1 MRWHYRHTVL
11 SLCTIAFFVTMVG
24 RLAISPVVPQITD
37 AFAISNTA
45 IGIALTGM
53 WMTYALSQFPS
64 GVLGNRYGER
74 KIILV
79 AVGGTGVMSFLI
91 AVSSVYVIFVI
102 CVIGLGAVAGLHYST
117 ATTLLSRTY
126 DNIGTAIGIHT
137 IGAPVGGLIA
147 PTAAAWIGTRY
158 GWRPAVAIGALVSL
172 PVFVLLYIFMNET
185 TPQNSSDP
193 LHERVQIEP
202 IIELLLRPKIAFT
215 VVIAGSGTFVW
226 QGVASFLPTFLVEY
240 HGLSSTAAGIVF
252 SSYFVIQAITKPALG
267 ALSDNYPRDIGI
279 SVSLL
284 TSISGMVLF
293 VVGPGHLGIIA
304 AIALI
309 GTGLGMAV
317 TVEPRFVDQLSES
330 EQSIGFGLVR
340 TIYMVVSSLGSVA
353 MGFLSDIFGWAVA
366 FLILSGLLTIIFVTV
381 IVNFVLKLG
390 Y

>member
-158 GWRPAVAIGALVSL
+158 GWRPAVAIGHLFPSL
-172 PVFVLLYIFMNET
+172 FSYYYIF
-185 TPQNSSDP
+185 S
-193 LHERVQIEP
+193 
-202 IIELLLRPKIAFT
+202 
-215 VVIAGSGTFVW
+215 
-226 QGVASFLPTFLVEY
+226 
-240 HGLSSTAAGIVF
+240 
-252 SSYFVIQAITKPALG
+252 
-267 ALSDNYPRDIGI
+267 
-279 SVSLL
+279 
-284 TSISGMVLF
+284 
-293 VVGPGHLGIIA
+293 
-304 AIALI
+304 
-309 GTGLGMAV
+309 
-317 TVEPRFVDQLSES
+317 
-330 EQSIGFGLVR
+330 
-340 TIYMVVSSLGSVA
+340 
-353 MGFLSDIFGWAVA
+353 
-366 FLILSGLLTIIFVTV
+366 
-381 IVNFVLKLG
+381 
-390 Y
+390 